1 MNADRPLPQHNRFQ
15 PPDVGLL
22 PGEEIVWTRKAGI
35 SFWTICLGVILVIAG
50 LYAFLIASDDF
61 GATESAP
68 ATIGMLVGIV
78 IFLFSYYHRRKTRY
92 YMTDARILTTY
103 RGYITKEISLANFSG
118 KTIGQFIESRV
129 AHTANGMPV
138 YDIHIY
144 DPLSEDIMELKGL
157 DYYSASTLEK
167 IGQVRECQYCNFDNM
182 AISAICKN
190 CGAVL

>member
-1 MNADRPLPQHNRFQ
+1 MNADRLLPQHNRFQ

-35 SFWTICLGVILVIAG
+35 SFWTICLGVILAIAG
-50 LYAFLIASDDF
+50 LTIIFITADDF
-61 GATESAP
+61 GVTESAP
-68 ATIGMLVGIV
+68 ATIVLLAGFV
-78 IFLFSYYHRRKTRY
+78 IFLFSYYRRRKTRY
-92 YMTDARILTTY
+92 YITDARILTTY

-118 KTIGQFIESRV
+118 KSMGQFIESRV
-129 AHTANGMPV
+129 AHTANGMPIF
-138 YDIHIY
+138 DIHIY

-157 DYYSASTLEK
+157 DNYSVSTLER

-182 AISAICKN
+182 SISTICKN